1 MSAGGG
7 HAGLGST
14 ATPANRWEGARDD
27 ATAVLSAQANEL
39 ERQQPVVASVQIG
52 PSKAKKKRVRRQQVE
67 LARLRDL
74 VGKLERRLVQLKTR
88 AGCTNDGPVLPESG
102 TCLDREA
109 QDPNVESR
117 ASFTNSSRQP
127 GPSVWEKM
135 AEHQLSERTQA
146 TAENWK
152 LRKALKT
159 QIQLVRRLDKILRK
173 CPCDQ
178 QEHSHLPIL
187 TRANRQQSFALPN
200 DAAIFGGQLARVTKA
215 YSVLQGEREA
225 KIYTTS
231 DASFCQMIATKDT
244 FKADLHVKHTFQQFV
259 DDDHIVIVWES
270 LVDPVAVN
278 GTTLLGLQFLETGWA
293 YLQRVNSTDEGQAS
307 STSVQLRSR
316 MTPKL
321 QSDAMEHEL
330 PADVLTDFVLNMSTR
345 LDDEERAP
353 LPLEEAF
360 ALISHMESD
369 GLSGSHLQQP
379 LSAWK
384 GTGAWTLEA
393 SIPQDSHV
401 ADLLPTMAQPAAQWQ
416 SKQHAS
422 FSRDAHGRGV
432 MNQAGTG
439 SLKPKKKRVRR
450 QKLELEYLRDL
461 VETLEDK
468 MTQLKTQQGVEQLVN
483 ESAGVDTAD
492 ATVLSV
498 GSVWKGIAAR
508 QLKERTRVEEQN
520 QKLRVSLEG
529 QLKLA
534 SRLEKLLRKRPRD
547 QHFWV
552 IAQEVEALAGVK
564 RVKPLDV
571 KPPSCLTDDEIFA
584 DQLAHVERAY
594 LEVEKLFG
602 GPAFSDRDA
611 YFCDMHVKD
620 DADSGAGV
628 AFVTQANAMMP
639 FDLQVT
645 AKAFWRGLATEGVKT
660 MSYFLDERKASED
673 LVAQSYALHFHA
685 GAFRANVRGKQTY
698 HRHEGDNRVVITWKS
713 VSEPVEVNDT
723 QFRGLQCHQTG
734 WIVLRG
740 VGLAGSGSIVSTS
753 LQSYSKMTIEL
764 HDDIVDQELQV
775 GVLTDFVVDMHDTI
789 TETCGKT
796 INALL
801 VEEDWNLNGWL
812 DNLAL

>member
-1 MSAGGG
+1 MARSAG
-7 HAGLGST
+7 
-14 ATPANRWEGARDD
+14 
-27 ATAVLSAQANEL
+27 LSVDME
-39 ERQQPVVASVQIG
+39 
-52 PSKAKKKRVRRQQVE
+52 
-67 LARLRDL
+67 
-74 VGKLERRLVQLKTR
+74 
-88 AGCTNDGPVLPESG
+88 
-102 TCLDREA
+102 
-109 QDPNVESR
+109 
-117 ASFTNSSRQP
+117 
-127 GPSVWEKM
+127 M
-135 AEHQLSERTQA
+135 
-146 TAENWK
+146 
-152 LRKALKT
+152 
-159 QIQLVRRLDKILRK
+159 
-173 CPCDQ
+173 
-178 QEHSHLPIL
+178 
-187 TRANRQQSFALPN
+187 
-200 DAAIFGGQLARVTKA
+200 
-215 YSVLQGEREA
+215 
-225 KIYTTS
+225 
-231 DASFCQMIATKDT
+231 

-270 LVDPVAVN
+270 LVDSVAVN
-278 GTTLLGLQFLETGWA
+278 GTTLQGLQFLETGWA
-293 YLQRVNSTDEGQAS
+293 YLQRVNSADEGQAS

-316 MTPKL
+316 MTSKL

-330 PADVLTDFVLNMSTR
+330 PADILTDFVLNTM

-353 LPLEEAF
+353 LPLEE
-360 ALISHMESD
+360 
-369 GLSGSHLQQP
+369 QP
-379 LSAWK
+379 LSAWNS
-384 GTGAWTLEA
+384 TGAWMLGT
-393 SIPQDSHV
+393 STPRDSDV
-401 ADLLPTMAQPAAQWQ
+401 ADLLPVMAQPAAQWQ
-416 SKQHAS
+416 SKPHSS
-422 FSRDAHGRGV
+422 FSQDADGREA
-432 MNQAGTG
+432 MNQAETG

-461 VETLEDK
+461 VETLESK
-468 MTQLKTQQGVEQLVN
+468 MTQLKTQQGMEQLVN
-483 ESAGVDTAD
+483 GSPAVDTAD
-492 ATVLSV
+492 AKVLSV

-571 KPPSCLTDDEIFA
+571 KPASCLTDDEIFA

-594 LEVEKLFG
+594 LEVETLFG
-602 GPAFSDRDA
+602 GPTFSNRDA
-611 YFCDMHVKD
+611 YFCDMQVKD

-645 AKAFWRGLATEGVKT
+645 AKAFWRALATEGVKT
-660 MSYFLDERKASED
+660 MSYFLDEREASD
-673 LVAQSYALHFHA
+673 RLAAQSYALRFHA

-698 HRHEGDNRVVITWKS
+698 HRHEGDNRVVITWKA
-713 VSEPVEVNDT
+713 VSEPVEVNGT

-740 VGLAGSGSIVSTS
+740 VGLAGSGSIMSTS

-789 TETCGKT
+789 TETCGKA
-796 INALL
+796 INAML